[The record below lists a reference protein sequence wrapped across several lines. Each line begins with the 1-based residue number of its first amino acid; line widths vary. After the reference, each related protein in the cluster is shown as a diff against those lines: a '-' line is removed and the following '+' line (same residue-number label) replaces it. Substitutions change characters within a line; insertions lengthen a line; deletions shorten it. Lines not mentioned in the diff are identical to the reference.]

1 MSDFI
6 LYQKDCK
13 TCLFKLV
20 YPIPTCRTEY
30 RYFTKIINCPQH
42 QLLAKICL
50 TDMDFKKKEKEFS
63 LINHSSIRI
72 CHCNS
77 IRMVSYSDFT
87 TTYIVIV
94 LERLGF
100 VALVV
105 VDFPSPGQHGGVG
118 GSHPDQLH
126 EPLCC
131 LGGVLQLIVSVSGS
145 RPTTLCDTYI
155 YTSY

>member
-1 MSDFI
+1 M
-6 LYQKDCK
+6 
-13 TCLFKLV
+13 
-20 YPIPTCRTEY
+20 YPIPRTEY
-30 RYFTKIINCPQH
+30 WYFTKIINCPQH

>member
-1 MSDFI
+1 
-6 LYQKDCK
+6 
-13 TCLFKLV
+13 
-20 YPIPTCRTEY
+20 
-30 RYFTKIINCPQH
+30 
-42 QLLAKICL
+42 
-50 TDMDFKKKEKEFS
+50 
-63 LINHSSIRI
+63 
-72 CHCNS
+72 
-77 IRMVSYSDFT
+77 MVSYSDFT
-87 TTYIVIV
+87 TTYIIIV

-105 VDFPSPGQHGGVG
+105 VDFPGPGQHGGVG

-126 EPLCC
+126 EPLRG